1 MVFLFA
7 GVRLAFR
14 FRLRG
19 LFSLWLFWFAGSSWF
34 GGDGMI
40 VYSTANRLYGDCYDL
55 RETTREIPAMVPA
68 AFIVFYYCDV
78 RRAFGK
84 SVGADAKNMAVVP
97 VLIVSRNAKPFHKES
112 SIVASCFRVYDTEAH
127 FCLWSY
133 NLGGTRLPDSSLTQ
147 KYKLSYYLSG
157 ASSKFEKNFFIL
169 IFDRRSDASRVVK
182 KTLEVFRK
190 IFDLLGA
197 DFSFHHTSVYSLIE
211 YMYNPIALFST
222 QSIGG
227 GWCRLFVDGLRE
239 GVVNAFK
246 RSSKL
251 LPAFMEKCEIVRW
264 R

>member
-1 MVFLFA
+1 VGYFLYGF
-7 GVRLAFR
+7 
-14 FRLRG
+14 
-19 LFSLWLFWFAGSSWF
+19 FWFAGFWF
-34 GGDGMI
+34 GGGGMI
-40 VYSTANRLYGDCYDL
+40 VYSTADRLYGDCYDL
-55 RETTREIPAMVPA
+55 RETTSEIPVMVPT

-78 RRAFGK
+78 YRAFGRSVCQSAK
-84 SVGADAKNMAVVP
+84 NVGAVP
-97 VLIVSRNAKPFHKES
+97 VLIVSRSEKPFHRES
-112 SIVASCFRVYDTEAH
+112 SIVASCFRVYDTEAYS
-127 FCLWSY
+127 CLWGYKHGSV
-133 NLGGTRLPDSSLTQ
+133 RLPDSSSTQ

-157 ASSKFEKNFFIL
+157 TSSKFEKNFFIL